1 MLSHDYIQLLPKF
14 ALQYDFDSRNNI
26 YASVSKGYRSG
37 GYNIQMFSDLL
48 QNDMQASMMKDVAGV
63 TIPALESA
71 PIKDEQKQ
79 NIIGILNGMAQSPQ
93 TDVKAATL
101 YKPEYS
107 WNYEIGSHLTLFNGK
122 LQADLSAFYMDT
134 RDQQLSRFAES
145 GLGRITV
152 NAGKSRSLGAE
163 ASLRAQLTDQF
174 SLNGNYGYTYATFT
188 DYVISETENYNGN
201 YVPFVPKHTF
211 AVGGQYIFPLRKNAI
226 LDNITLDANYR
237 AAGRIYWT
245 EQNNA
250 SQALYGTL
258 NGRLSLNKGNGQIGF
273 WVNNALNKDYQAF
286 YFETMSRGFAQKG
299 RPVQVGID

>member
-1 MLSHDYIQLLPKF
+1 MELRNRISSDFVQRKVTSRPLS
-14 ALQYDFDSRNNI
+14 
-26 YASVSKGYRSG
+26 
-37 GYNIQMFSDLL
+37 
-48 QNDMQASMMKDVAGV
+48 
-63 TIPALESA
+63 
-71 PIKDEQKQ
+71 
-79 NIIGILNGMAQSPQ
+79 
-93 TDVKAATL
+93 
-101 YKPEYS
+101 
-107 WNYEIGSHLTLFNGK
+107 
-122 LQADLSAFYMDT
+122 FYMDT

-211 AVGGQYIFPLRKNAI
+211 AVGGQYIFPLRKNAL

-286 YFETMSRGFAQKG
+286 YFETMNRGFAQKG
-299 RPVQVGID
+299 RPVQVGIDIRCRF

>member
-1 MLSHDYIQLLPKF
+1 MIPAKEFNVNNSYDGKLSHDYIQLLPKF

-107 WNYEIGSHLTLFNGK
+107 WNYEIGSHLTCSTESYK
-122 LQADLSAFYMDT
+122 PTS
-134 RDQQLSRFAES
+134 QLSTWTLATSSCHACRKWI
-145 GLGRITV
+145 GTYH
-152 NAGKSRSLGAE
+152 GKC
-163 ASLRAQLTDQF
+163 
-174 SLNGNYGYTYATFT
+174 
-188 DYVISETENYNGN
+188 
-201 YVPFVPKHTF
+201 
-211 AVGGQYIFPLRKNAI
+211 RK
-226 LDNITLDANYR
+226 
-237 AAGRIYWT
+237 
-245 EQNNA
+245 E
-250 SQALYGTL
+250 
-258 NGRLSLNKGNGQIGF
+258 
-273 WVNNALNKDYQAF
+273 
-286 YFETMSRGFAQKG
+286 
-299 RPVQVGID
+299 P